1 MDRRKINTIYSG
13 VLPNKKEFEMDID
26 KMIKGIR
33 ITAIVLVLITIL
45 AFTYGAIETYKFYHQ
60 TPISH
65 NDDMTVQEWTA
76 EYESEIEDM
85 AQFDR
90 DIEESEARLELIYKE
105 ADRVMGK

>member
-1 MDRRKINTIYSG
+1 
-13 VLPNKKEFEMDID
+13 MDID
-26 KMIKGIR
+26 KIIKGIR
-33 ITAIVLVLITIL
+33 ITALILVLLTAL
-45 AFTYGAIETYKFYHQ
+45 SFTYGAVESYRFYHQ

-65 NDDMTVQEWTA
+65 NDDMTIQEWTA

-90 DIEESEARLELIYKE
+90 DVKEAEARLELIYKE